1 MKTILVVGGMG
12 GIGTKIVEDLMPE
25 YHIVVADRVLIDEN
39 KFPNVDYYK
48 VDLTVDE
55 EMVEFANKMSYYEL
69 YGIFFAAGIMLPG
82 NVLELDYNSYIKTM
96 NVNLNSVYRLCQLLI
111 PVLLKESKSHIIML
125 ASHLGVVGSYNLSAY
140 SMSKAALIELA
151 KCLALDFGDKGLMVN
166 SISPAFVNTGMLNS
180 AISEFA
186 TSKKW
191 MFATGG
197 LPKQRMNI
205 NDIVKVAHML
215 LEQESINGSNIV
227 IDGAYTAR

>member
-1 MKTILVVGGMG
+1 MKSILVVGGMG
-12 GIGTKIVEDLMPE
+12 GIGTKIIEELMSE
-25 YHIVVADRVLIDEN
+25 YQILVADCEINSDNEY
-39 KFPNVDYYK
+39 PNVEYCK

-55 EMVEFANKMSYYEL
+55 DMISLANKMENYEL
-69 YGIFFAAGIMLPG
+69 YGVIFSAGIMLPG
-82 NVLELDYNSYIKTM
+82 NILELEYDQYLKTM

-111 PVLLKESKSHIIML
+111 PVLLREKKSHIIML

-180 AISEFA
+180 AISKFA

-205 NDIVKVAHML
+205 NDIAKVAHML
-215 LEQESINGSNIV
+215 LEQESMNGSNIV

>member
-1 MKTILVVGGMG
+1 M
-12 GIGTKIVEDLMPE
+12 
-25 YHIVVADRVLIDEN
+25 
-39 KFPNVDYYK
+39 
-48 VDLTVDE
+48 
-55 EMVEFANKMSYYEL
+55 
-69 YGIFFAAGIMLPG
+69 
-82 NVLELDYNSYIKTM
+82 KTM

-111 PVLLKESKSHIIML
+111 PVLLKEKKSHIVIL

-140 SMSKAALIELA
+140 SMSKAALIEFA

-166 SISPAFVNTGMLNS
+166 SISPAFVNTGMLNH
-180 AISEFA
+180 AISKFA

-205 NDIVKVAHML
+205 NDIAKVVHML